1 MSVVGGGDGGRQ
13 FVAPAGGSFG
23 QTRHY
28 RISPP
33 AVSNTWWWGGTEVY
47 GKTIADMSVFIPY
60 MSHVWDKFLPTKV
73 FRGGV
78 KIISLSLYKHCN

>member
-1 MSVVGGGDGGRQ
+1 MGGSSLRLQWVAVVVRPGTTATHHLLSVTHGGG
-13 FVAPAGGSFG
+13 
-23 QTRHY
+23 
-28 RISPP
+28 
-33 AVSNTWWWGGTEVY
+33 GGTEVY